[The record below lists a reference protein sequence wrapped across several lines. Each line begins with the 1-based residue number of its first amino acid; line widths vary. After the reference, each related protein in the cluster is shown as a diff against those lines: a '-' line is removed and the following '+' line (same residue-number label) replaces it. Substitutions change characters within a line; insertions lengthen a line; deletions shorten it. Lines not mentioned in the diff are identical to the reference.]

1 MFARLVA
8 VDEGPDI
15 VLDRQMIVVGRHPAC
30 DIRLDVLRVSR
41 HHCCLIHQAGVVV
54 VKDLGSTNGTR
65 INGLKVEVGR
75 LEDGD
80 ELSIAHIRYRFAS
93 GPLLRRF
100 SRPAPP
106 GWAGGRHPSDPTW
119 PWVRRAGLDLGPLD
133 EDELPEF

>member
-15 VLDRQMIVVGRHPAC
+15 VLDRETLVVGRHPAC

-65 INGLKVEVGR
+65 INGRKVEVGR

-80 ELSIAHIRYRFAS
+80 ELSIAHIRYRFKS
-93 GPLLRRF
+93 GPLLMRF
-100 SRPAPP
+100 SKPRPPMLPP
-106 GWAGGRHPSDPTW
+106 DSPHPSDPTW
-119 PWVRRAGLDLGPLD
+119 PWVRRAEWDLGPLD
-133 EDELPEF
+133 ED